1 MTFMT
6 PPDKIRLDR
15 WLWAARFFK
24 TRSLAAS
31 AIDGGKVQLNAT
43 RVKRSQQVQ
52 VGDQVRIRRPPYEF
66 VVEVRALSEHR
77 GPASE
82 AQVLYAETAE
92 SLARR
97 ETLREQ
103 LRAQPTVSFEG
114 KGRPTKKDRRR
125 LDQFKQGR

>member
-1 MTFMT
+1 MTVMK
-6 PPDKIRLDR
+6 PPDKVRLDR

-31 AIDGGKVQLNAT
+31 AIDGGRVQVNAS

-52 VGDQVRIRRPPYEF
+52 VGDRVRLRRPPYEF
-66 VVEVRALSEHR
+66 VVEVRALAEHR
-77 GPASE
+77 GPASA
-82 AQVLYAETAE
+82 AQELYAETAE

-97 ETLREQ
+97 ETLRAQ

-114 KGRPTKKDRRR
+114 KGRPTKKDRRQ
-125 LDQFKQGR
+125 LDQFKQGW